1 MITKYLYIGD
11 YNNFFIETIQEAF
24 SRFGWE
30 NHITETNYLEYSFPK
45 IDVSFWEKVI
55 EYIIP

>member
-1 MITKYLYIGD
+1 MITKYLYIGG
-11 YNNFFIETIQEAF
+11 YNGFFIETIQEAF

-30 NHITETNYLEYSFPK
+30 NHIAEDSYLEYSFPK
-45 IDVSFWEKVI
+45 TDVPFWEKVI

>member
-1 MITKYLYIGD
+1 MITKYLYIGG
-11 YNNFFIETIQEAF
+11 YNSLFIETIQESF

-30 NHITETNYLEYSFPK
+30 NHIVEDSYLEYSFPK
-45 IDVSFWEKVI
+45 TDVSFWEKVI